1 MDVLQASSDY
11 LTGKGI
17 DPARL
22 LSEQLMSHVLKCPR
36 LQLYLRFET
45 QLDESQL
52 APLRSGIR
60 RLGAGEPLQYVVGDT
75 DFMAHCFK
83 TDPRALIPR
92 PDTEVLVECVL
103 KCEPLWMGAR
113 PVLADVGTGSGCI
126 AISLALARPEASYIA
141 IDLSPSALTLARENA
156 ALNKAGS
163 IDFRVGDLLDG
174 VEPSSLD
181 AVVANLPYIATGDC
195 QGLPR
200 QIREH
205 EPLTALD
212 GGADGLVLIRRLV
225 DEARTRLKAG
235 GFLFLEIGF
244 DQAGRVV
251 EWLQQRGYV
260 DISVVADLGGRD
272 RLVQSRRPEGQ
283 DRAAGEGLRATPA

>member
-1 MDVLQASSDY
+1 
-11 LTGKGI
+11 
-17 DPARL
+17 
-22 LSEQLMSHVLKCPR
+22 
-36 LQLYLRFET
+36 
-45 QLDESQL
+45 
-52 APLRSGIR
+52 
-60 RLGAGEPLQYVVGDT
+60 
-75 DFMAHCFK
+75 
-83 TDPRALIPR
+83 
-92 PDTEVLVECVL
+92 
-103 KCEPLWMGAR
+103 
-113 PVLADVGTGSGCI
+113 
-126 AISLALARPEASYIA
+126 
-141 IDLSPSALTLARENA
+141 
-156 ALNKAGS
+156 
-163 IDFRVGDLLDG
+163 